1 MLQQVVTALTDADIT
16 ALGHSIAC
24 VLRSGRVSE
33 QQALVL
39 RSALDGLQYCRH
51 GILGCL
57 SALQAATHTQLVTCS
72 VGVYVQEFGTVITTD
87 CLLTPG
93 FFDLS
98 LCPTRS
104 AMAGCVVS
112 QGKAFHDNTSVLRC
126 GPSTFAVTAL
136 APFRL
141 CYAALDYHCCSPLYI
156 CCCRSGFPVDIAHAV
171 QRYSIKSAVCVPV
184 RLAAVVSEGDV
195 VASERILGT
204 LTLASCHLDA
214 VTPQ

>member
-1 MLQQVVTALTDADIT
+1 M
-16 ALGHSIAC
+16 
-24 VLRSGRVSE
+24 
-33 QQALVL
+33 
-39 RSALDGLQYCRH
+39 
-51 GILGCL
+51 
-57 SALQAATHTQLVTCS
+57 TCS
-72 VGVYVQEFGTVITTD
+72 VGVYVEEFGTVITTD

-112 QGKAFHDNTSVLRC
+112 QGKAFHDNTSVLRY
-126 GPSTFAVTAL
+126 GPSTVAVK
-136 APFRL
+136 APL
-141 CYAALDYHCCSPLYI
+141 SLSSCCAALDYHCCSPVYI

-184 RLAAVVSEGDV
+184 RLTAVVSDGDV
-195 VASERILGT
+195 IASERILGT

-214 VTPQ
+214 VTSQ

>member
-1 MLQQVVTALTDADIT
+1 M
-16 ALGHSIAC
+16 
-24 VLRSGRVSE
+24 
-33 QQALVL
+33 
-39 RSALDGLQYCRH
+39 
-51 GILGCL
+51 
-57 SALQAATHTQLVTCS
+57 TCS

-87 CLLTPG
+87 SLLAPG

-112 QGKAFHDNTSVLRC
+112 QGKAFHDNTSVLRF
-126 GPSTFAVTAL
+126 GPSTEAIV
-136 APFRL
+136 PFRL
-141 CYAALDYHCCSPLYI
+141 CCAALDYHCCSPLYS

-184 RLAAVVSEGDV
+184 RLTAVVSEGDV
-195 VASERILGT
+195 IASERILGT

-214 VTPQ
+214 VTSQ